1 VTPDRINSIGQPVVK
16 SEKLVNNQRSGN
28 SFDRVKTGSFAA
40 MMTERLI
47 ASAMGASHLE
57 LESLGDGNYQL
68 AASFPWD
75 VVNGSQSEAPINSH
89 ELDESK
95 EQVPWFK
102 SSVMLNQLLAAF
114 GSTSGAIGA
123 LSFLMRSVNYY
134 TANATADM
142 TPTQLEAGFN
152 ATYAGGQLTLMLNL
166 FRGVAYFG
174 YDRCDQLKVEYKRR
188 VTAASFN
195 QIQASFTGVGQI
207 WTTAEVISFE
217 NTPAQ
222 WWFQLPSGALWQ
234 KSNPRVLTVAG
245 QKTELTFSYSTILP
259 AWNGLYSAYASAAL
273 LSF

>member
-1 VTPDRINSIGQPVVK
+1 MTPDRINSTGQSVIK
-16 SEKLVNNQRSGN
+16 SEKLINNLRSGN
-28 SFDRVKTGSFAA
+28 SFERVHTGSYAA
-40 MMTERLI
+40 MAVQRLI
-47 ASAMGASHLE
+47 ESASGASHIE
-57 LESLGDGNYQL
+57 LESTGDGNYQL
-68 AASFPWD
+68 TAHFPWD
-75 VVNGSQSEAPINSH
+75 GVNGSSSEVPVNSH

-102 SSVMLNQLLAAF
+102 SSVMLNQLLAVF

-134 TANATADM
+134 TANATADL

-152 ATYAGGQLTLMLNL
+152 ATYTGGQLTLMLNL

-195 QIQASFTGVGQI
+195 QIQATFTGAGQI

-217 NTPAQ
+217 QTPAQ